1 MFTRSKSHSCK
12 VCSLRSS
19 TFYLQLLSATNR
31 DCTLPSTYFRCLS
44 HQPSSITNFFPSP
57 LLISNS
63 KKSGYHFRTTQAKHN
78 LFKSSTPPSSV
89 LYVLTRFNMVSNMK
103 NIKVYLPFIKV
114 LTQTVAHKFVIHI
127 KTISQLRQNHPAS
140 RASFISFCFDS
151 YYTKNHYRYKAYVP

>member
-1 MFTRSKSHSCK
+1 MFTGSKSHSYK

-63 KKSGYHFRTTQAKHN
+63 KKSGYLFRTTQAIHN

-89 LYVLTRFNMVSNMK
+89 IYVLTRFNMVSNMK
-103 NIKVYLPFIKV
+103 NIKIYLPFIKV
-114 LTQTVAHKFVIHI
+114 LTQMVAHKFVIHI

-151 YYTKNHYRYKAYVP
+151 YYTRNHYRYKAYVP